1 MHRHTNTHSISRY
14 TNATNWFPNKPLGK
28 CPANI
33 RQKTFTHRFDYPPH
47 LKWNW
52 NFNFIHSH
60 FFRVC
65 VFLKTTI
72 QIQYPKLY
80 LLVRAI
86 QNDDRWTPVVTQNHI
101 DRFVITHKPN
111 NTCSISCF
119 SSSSSYLVNS
129 LRFLLFFSDLSTKIN
144 YLDDE
149 N

>member
-1 MHRHTNTHSISRY
+1 MHGHTLTHSIYRY
-14 TNATNWFPNKPLGK
+14 TNATNWFPNKPSGK

-33 RQKTFTHRFDYPPH
+33 RQKTFTHRFDYPPQFEIKI
-47 LKWNW
+47 L
-52 NFNFIHSH
+52 ILSIPTS
-60 FFRVC
+60 FRVC
-65 VFLKTTI
+65 VLLKTTI

-86 QNDDRWTPVVTQNHI
+86 QNDDRWTPVTQNHI